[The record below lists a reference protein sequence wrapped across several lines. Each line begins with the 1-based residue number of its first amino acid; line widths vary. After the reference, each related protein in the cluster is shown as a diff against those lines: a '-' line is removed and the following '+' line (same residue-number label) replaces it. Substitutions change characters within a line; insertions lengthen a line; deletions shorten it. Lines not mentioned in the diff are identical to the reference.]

1 MTTPKAAAVRS
12 GLFTSLGLLGA
23 RLLGMAHTRV
33 QLLALELEAERRHF
47 LAILMLI
54 LLAAFCL
61 GLAVVLLTT
70 LVIVAY
76 WHEYRLLLLAG
87 LAIGYGLAGVT
98 AVMVTA
104 SKMRNKA
111 LPFASSLAELRKDGR
126 QFDGE
131 T

>member
-1 MTTPKAAAVRS
+1 MATPPAAVRS
-12 GLFTSLGLLGA
+12 GLFASLGQLGA
-23 RLLGMAHTRV
+23 RLLGMAHTRL
-33 QLLALELEAERRHF
+33 QLLALELVAERRHF
-47 LAILMLI
+47 LAMLMLV

-76 WHEYRLLLLAG
+76 WNEHRLLVLAA
-87 LAIGYGLAGVT
+87 LATGYGLAGAA

-111 LPFASSLAELRKDGR
+111 SPFASSLAELRKDGR
-126 QFDGE
+126 QLDGE

>member
-1 MTTPKAAAVRS
+1 MATQEAAVRS
-12 GLFTSLGLLGA
+12 GLFASLGQLGA

-47 LAILMLI
+47 LAMLMLI

-76 WHEYRLLLLAG
+76 WDEHRLLLLAA
-87 LAIGYGLAGVT
+87 LAAAYGLAGTT
-98 AVMVTA
+98 AVLVTA

-111 LPFASSLAELRKDGR
+111 SPFASSLAELRKDGR
-126 QFDGE
+126 QLEGE
-131 T
+131 L